1 MRIVARRAGRD
12 RGSGVG
18 TVAEREAFG
27 ALVAEMADL
36 RVEVA
41 ALGAGMGQM
50 LAGQQAQTALLDALL
65 AAVTDLGAEGGGDG
79 LAEALGRI
87 ADSLDAQGDSL
98 DGMRAG
104 LDAIPGAV
112 AAAVHA
118 GR

>member
-1 MRIVARRAGRD
+1 
-12 RGSGVG
+12 
-18 TVAEREAFG
+18 VAERDVFG
-27 ALVAEMADL
+27 TLVVEVADL

-41 ALGAGMGQM
+41 ALGACMGQM

-87 ADSLDAQGDSL
+87 ADSLDAQGKNL
-98 DGMRAG
+98 DGMRVG
-104 LDAIPGAV
+104 LDAIPAAV
-112 AAAVHA
+112 AAAIQS